1 MSPRARPEPFQPP
14 TPGAAS
20 LLAASAALKN
30 IDEALR
36 GAHVDSED
44 TGSEDTGSG
53 PSVATDRAQALA
65 SLHLLREVRER
76 LAGWEPGLIETARAA
91 GASWADLADPLGVA
105 SRQAAERRYLRL
117 RPGSAG
123 STGEQ
128 RVQATRDRR
137 AGDRSITAWARR
149 NAADLRSLASQITAL
164 ADLPAAAD
172 ASLDLLRQALGADDA
187 AALVAPLT
195 ALGPHLASEHR
206 KLADR
211 VGSLARHTSR
221 LREDTAIKRRS
232 D

>member
-1 MSPRARPEPFQPP
+1 MSTPARPEPFQHPAP
-14 TPGAAS
+14 DAVS
-20 LLAASAALKN
+20 LLAASAALKS

-36 GAHVDSED
+36 EAHIDNK
-44 TGSEDTGSG
+44 DTGSG
-53 PSVATDRAQALA
+53 PAPAADRAQALA
-65 SLHLLREVRER
+65 SLQLLREVRER
-76 LAGWEPGLIETARAA
+76 LAGWETGLIETARAT

-117 RPGSAG
+117 RPGSEG

-137 AGDRSITAWARR
+137 AGDRSITAWARQ
-149 NAADLRSLASQITAL
+149 NAADLRSLAGQITAL
-164 ADLPAAAD
+164 ADLPTSAD
-172 ASLDLLRQALGADDA
+172 PSLNRLRQALAADDA

-195 ALGPHLASEHR
+195 ALGPHLTSAHR

-211 VGSLARHTSR
+211 VGSLAHQTSR
-221 LREDTAIKRRS
+221 LREDTAMKRRS

>member
-1 MSPRARPEPFQPP
+1 MSTPARPEPFQHPAP
-14 TPGAAS
+14 DAVS

-36 GAHVDSED
+36 EAHSDNK
-44 TGSEDTGSG
+44 DTGSG
-53 PSVATDRAQALA
+53 PAPATDRAQALA
-65 SLHLLREVRER
+65 SLQLLREVRER
-76 LAGWEPGLIETARAA
+76 LAGWETGLIETARAA

-117 RPGSAG
+117 RPGSEG

-137 AGDRSITAWARR
+137 AGDRSITAWARQ
-149 NAADLRSLASQITAL
+149 NAADLRSLAGQITAL
-164 ADLPAAAD
+164 ADLPTSAD
-172 ASLDLLRQALGADDA
+172 PSLNRLRQALAADDA

-195 ALGPHLASEHR
+195 ALGPHLTSAHR

-211 VGSLARHTSR
+211 VGSLAHQTSR
-221 LREDTAIKRRS
+221 LREDTAMKRRS